1 MAVFQSKLVQLSTD
15 NVSVYNYLSDF
26 RNFGTVMPEQ
36 IKDWQATESSCSF
49 SIPNLATIHM
59 SIKEKIVGEKISIV
73 PDGSFAFPFELTCNF
88 TAVSDSASTAMVVFD
103 ANINPMMS
111 MMVSKPL
118 QNFVDLLAEQ
128 IQRKFS

>member
-1 MAVFQSKLVQLSTD
+1 MATFQSKQ
-15 NVSVYNYLSDF
+15 VSLNTNNITAYTFLSDF

-36 IKDWQATESSCSF
+36 IKDWQATENSCSF
-49 SIPNLATIHM
+49 TIPNMANIQM
-59 SIKEKIVGEKISIV
+59 SIKEKIEGQKISII
-73 PDGSFAFPFELTCNF
+73 PDASFAFPFELSCNF
-88 TAVSDSASTAMVVFD
+88 NAISDNTSNVTIIFD